1 MKCVFGSETALKVT
15 FYLRTDLVE
24 DIQSPGLYVA
34 GVGIDNVKDGGATGI
49 DGVYRAGK
57 DCCCK
62 SDCA

>member
-1 MKCVFGSETALKVT
+1 MRFSERDCALRVT
-15 FYLRTDLVE
+15 LCLGTDLVE

-34 GVGIDNVKDGGATGI
+34 GFDIGNIKDGGATGI

-62 SDCA
+62 SDCV